1 MNQGDKHSGDDAP
14 AGGVERD
21 KVDGAKRLESDAAA
35 GAKGAAD
42 RAGGVRRQDGPEPY
56 DDVEPSAGRRDPVDD
71 MPGVPGQSG
80 YEENGP
86 GRGDYPGRGRGEST
100 QPRRVEDGELDAR
113 SRWRDADRDERSD
126 RWKDDPDQGGDAS
139 P

>member
-1 MNQGDKHSGDDAP
+1 MTQGDKHTGGDAP
-14 AGGVERD
+14 AGGVEREKKD
-21 KVDGAKRLESDAAA
+21 TSKRMEADAAT
-35 GAKGAAD
+35 GTRDPAD

-56 DDVEPSAGRRDPVDD
+56 DDVEPSGGARNPVDD
-71 MPGVPGQSG
+71 TPGVPGQSG

-100 QPRRVEDGELDAR
+100 QSRRVEDGELDAR
-113 SRWRDADRDERSD
+113 SRWRDADRDERSE
-126 RWKDDPDQGGDAS
+126 RWKDDPDQDGDAS